1 MTNFTS
7 GAVIYSEHSY
17 WSTDDFSGFIIPSPP
32 RRQGSAKTSRSV
44 SDIVLRPVIA
54 GIDWCRMTSFKGV
67 RSFPMRCTAATF
79 SSSERFA
86 ATFTEQTFNFSKYA
100 RVRVR
105 RAKATFSLTLRFFT
119 NFSQVLARTLKRG
132 QHLCMQDQK
141 CIVFMTRRRR
151 GTSDL
156 RTPCIQEQC

>member
-1 MTNFTS
+1 
-7 GAVIYSEHSY
+7 
-17 WSTDDFSGFIIPSPP
+17 
-32 RRQGSAKTSRSV
+32 
-44 SDIVLRPVIA
+44 
-54 GIDWCRMTSFKGV
+54 
-67 RSFPMRCTAATF
+67 MRCTAITF

-105 RAKATFSLTLRFFT
+105 RDEATFSLTIARLFT
-119 NFSQVLARTLKRG
+119 NFSRVLARTLERG

-141 CIVFMTRRRR
+141 CIVFRRRR
-151 GTSDL
+151 RHGTSDL